1 MQIKSKDV
9 CSKLSYIHSGT
20 CGNVH
25 HYKESSSEFRGHR
38 MLMNIPS
45 TKEVGYGATPK

>member
-25 HYKESSSEFRGHR
+25 HCKECPSVFGGH
-38 MLMNIPS
+38 LISMNIPFI
-45 TKEVGYGATPK
+45 KEVGYGATPK